1 MHDVGPPLGEDS
13 FQFNSI
19 CLNGLH
25 SLNLIQHLAGKR
37 NALRFRLDHSTI
49 ACYYGIS
56 TKLPPPPPPQIF
68 LLNLLERE
76 QVKLKT
82 IFIASKGDVM

>member
-56 TKLPPPPPPQIF
+56 TKLPPPPPNILTEF
-68 LLNLLERE
+68 
-76 QVKLKT
+76 T
-82 IFIASKGDVM
+82 GKGAGKVENNFYCL